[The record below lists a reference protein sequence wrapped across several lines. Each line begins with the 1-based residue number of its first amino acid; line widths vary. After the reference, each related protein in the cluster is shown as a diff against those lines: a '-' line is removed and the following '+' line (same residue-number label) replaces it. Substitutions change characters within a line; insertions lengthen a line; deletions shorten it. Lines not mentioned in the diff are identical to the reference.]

1 LKQRNRFAHLIKEV
15 APMTVTETQPRRITR
30 PVLGFAYLM
39 TGIAVGC
46 IVISG
51 VLGSIFSPDLV
62 STGGSADNG
71 YTHQHV
77 PLAAY
82 SGWIWAVIAL
92 AIVLPTAMQGIRA
105 KVTDKAPWTILGLG
119 AGVIWLAVMFISIFT
134 PVMVTGT
141 APWITKVPL
150 ASMISVVAGVVLT
163 YLLCRMV
170 KTAYFQPAEPQ
181 PGPAMPTADLEPAA
195 EDATVRLRRLAQL
208 RDAGVITEAEFQAK
222 KDDLLAQI

>member
-1 LKQRNRFAHLIKEV
+1 
-15 APMTVTETQPRRITR
+15 MTVIETQPRRIA
-30 PVLGFAYLM
+30 PPDLSYAYLM
-39 TGIAVGC
+39 TGIAIGC

-62 STGGSADNG
+62 STGGSADIG

-77 PLAAY
+77 PVAAF

-105 KVTDKAPWTILGLG
+105 RVTDRVPWTMLGLG
-119 AGVIWLAVMFISIFT
+119 AGGIWLAVMFISIFT

-141 APWITKVPL
+141 APWLTWVPL
-150 ASMISVVAGVVLT
+150 ASILSVIAGVVLT

-181 PGPAMPTADLEPAA
+181 PGSATATPTVDLEPAA
-195 EDATVRLRRLAQL
+195 EDATVKLRRLAQL

-222 KDDLLAQI
+222 KDDLLARI